1 MRILITGSSGQLGT
15 EIARQLSQQNKTT
28 GIDIIPGSWTQH
40 IINITDR
47 DAVDALMKDID
58 VVIHI
63 ASLHAPHLST
73 HSRQAFI
80 DTNITGTLI
89 LLEAAARHRIQRFV
103 YTSTTSLYGFALV
116 PRDQAVWVT
125 EALTPQPRDM
135 YDITKITAEE
145 LCRHFALAEGLPTIC
160 LRTARFFP
168 EPPEL
173 MALYRLYRGVDVRD
187 VATAHVLAVTNQDIQ
202 FDVFNISAHSP
213 FQESDM
219 PALLRDAPSV
229 LQHRAPEAMQFFAQ
243 RGWSLPTSI
252 DRVYV
257 IEKAIQILNY
267 QPVYNFLSFID
278 LHTGPDNERHACWKG
293 RKP

>member
-15 EIARQLSQQNKTT
+15 EIARQLSQKNNTT
-28 GIDIIPGSWTQH
+28 GIDIIPGAWTQH
-40 IINITDR
+40 VINITDR
-47 DAVDALMKDID
+47 DAVDALMKNID
-58 VVIHI
+58 AVIHI

-73 HSRQAFI
+73 CSRQAFI

-89 LLEAAARHRIQRFV
+89 LLEAAARHHIRRFV

-125 EALTPQPRDM
+125 EALAPQPRDM

-187 VATAHVLAVTNQDIQ
+187 VAAAHVLAVTNQDIQ

-219 PALLRDAPSV
+219 PALLQDAPSV
-229 LQHRAPEAMQFFAQ
+229 LQYRAPEAVEFFA
-243 RGWSLPTSI
+243 RNGWSLPTSI

-257 IEKAIQILNY
+257 IEKAIQTLNY
-267 QPVYNFLSFID
+267 QPVYDFLSCID
-278 LHTGPDNERHACWKG
+278 
-293 RKP
+293 

>member
-15 EIARQLSQQNKTT
+15 EIARQLSQKTKII
-28 GIDIIPGSWTQH
+28 GIDVIPGAWTQH
-40 IINITDR
+40 VMNITDL
-47 DAVDALMKDID
+47 DNIDTIMKNVDA
-58 VVIHI
+58 VIHI

-73 HSRQAFI
+73 YSRQAFI
-80 DTNITGTLI
+80 DTNVTGTLI

-145 LCRHFALAEGLPTIC
+145 LCRHFAFAEGLPIIC
-160 LRTARFFP
+160 LRTARFFL
-168 EPPEL
+168 EPPEV
-173 MALYRLYRGVDVRD
+173 MALYRLYRGMDVRD
-187 VATAHVLAVTNQDIQ
+187 AAAAHVLAVTNQDIQ

-219 PALLRDAPSV
+219 PALLRDALSV
-229 LQHRAPEAMQFFAQ
+229 LQYRVPEAVRFFARQ
-243 RGWSLPTSI
+243 GWSLPTSI

-257 IEKAIQILNY
+257 IEKAMQVLNY
-267 QPVYNFLSFID
+267 WPVYNFSRYITSLSS
-278 LHTGPDNERHACWKG
+278 
-293 RKP
+293 